1 MLSVYLLIQQLQ
13 ISSSQFTYQNELFW
27 SIYFKSFFKSAILF
41 WKNKQTNCQ
50 ASKKIFSTVST
61 LSIPGVSSYFWR
73 YEMTQC
79 LIRHANSL
87 KAILYLFADFS
98 VLHVLCYWCQ
108 WKDRSEEAVIFISF
122 MQSCTRAPLW
132 THVTILSTSVNIRIH
147 KIHKGLSCQHTV
159 CTFVF
164 SCCCLKRS
172 KFFHWGM
179 SAFYSLGA

>member
-1 MLSVYLLIQQLQ
+1 MKKKKKQ
-13 ISSSQFTYQNELFW
+13 IAKLAKKYFPQFPHSAYQVFPRISGVMKWL
-27 SIYFKSFFKSAILF
+27 
-41 WKNKQTNCQ
+41 NKTC
-50 ASKKIFSTVST
+50 
-61 LSIPGVSSYFWR
+61 
-73 YEMTQC
+73 
-79 LIRHANSL
+79 NSL

-98 VLHVLCYWCQ
+98 ALHVLCYWCQ

>member
-1 MLSVYLLIQQLQ
+1 MNFSGVFILNHFLKVP
-13 ISSSQFTYQNELFW
+13 
-27 SIYFKSFFKSAILF
+27 FFFEK
-41 WKNKQTNCQ
+41 KNKQIAKLAKN
-50 ASKKIFSTVST
+50 IFHS
-61 LSIPGVSSYFWR
+61 FH
-73 YEMTQC
+73 TQHTRC
-79 LIRHANSL
+79 FLVFLALWNDSVLNKTCNSL

-98 VLHVLCYWCQ
+98 ALHVLCYWCQ

-132 THVTILSTSVNIRIH
+132 THVTILSTSVNIRMH

>member
-1 MLSVYLLIQQLQ
+1 MNFSGVFILNHFFSLLEKKQIAKLTKQYLFPLFPRCFLVFLTLWNDSVL
-13 ISSSQFTYQNELFW
+13 
-27 SIYFKSFFKSAILF
+27 
-41 WKNKQTNCQ
+41 NKTC
-50 ASKKIFSTVST
+50 S
-61 LSIPGVSSYFWR
+61 
-73 YEMTQC
+73 
-79 LIRHANSL
+79 SL

-108 WKDRSEEAVIFISF
+108 WKGRSEEAVIFISF

-147 KIHKGLSCQHTV
+147 KILVHKGLRCQHTG